1 MKSKSEFKGG
11 FNVQK
16 LIIFLISF
24 MRKYERS
31 RKEKE
36 MIKKNEEKGFTL

>member
-31 RKEKE
+31 RKKE
-36 MIKKNEEKGFTL
+36 MIKKNEVKFTL